1 MPRLSAEERLRRQ
14 LQANRRSSSKDTVI
28 PVIRE
33 RLHFPQEL
41 LTLVREEGL
50 TDLTIEDIWP
60 EGITMKPTPRRGP
73 LPGHGGHSGL
83 TEDDVLIEI
92 AKHDPDGV
100 SISVLAQ
107 PFPKVTPATVRN
119 RVTVLLKG
127 GFVKREGSTK
137 STKYQVTAKGRKRIK
152 RKATG

>member
-14 LQANRRSSSKDTVI
+14 LLKNRRISSKDAVI

-41 LTLVREEGL
+41 LTLIREEGL

-60 EGITMKPTPRRGP
+60 EGISMKPAPRRGP
-73 LPGHGGHSGL
+73 LPGHGGHSGV

-107 PFPKVTPATVRN
+107 PFANVTPATVRN

-137 STKYQVTAKGRKRIK
+137 GTKYLVTAKGRRRIK
-152 RKATG
+152 KKATG